1 MKRSFHT
8 FELYKLDELSIVM
21 KALYRY
27 MVKSFA
33 GPMALTFVIA
43 LFVVL
48 MQFLWKY
55 IDDLVGKGLS
65 WFVIGKFI
73 LWVALYL
80 IPLALPMAI
89 LLAAIMTFGNLA
101 ENSELVAMKSS
112 GLSLTKIMAPL
123 VTVAILISL
132 GAFLFANYALPVVNL
147 KTNALIWDIQNT
159 KPTLNLQPD
168 VFYNGINGYS
178 IRIGEK
184 DPDQETMHNIL
195 IYDHT
200 AQMGN
205 TKVYLAKSGKMKMS
219 ADHHYMILTMND
231 GNSYEEMADNN
242 PQHITHPMMLNHF
255 QQLTIYFDLSSFRF
269 TRTREELFKSD
280 YQMMDMR
287 QLKKSADSLTHK
299 LSKDKDKFSKEIQ
312 TGFLNTRPAA
322 GQPPYIPRYGAR
334 QDRMVIVDAAVNSVR
349 NLKELVEQSSNQFDL
364 DHVSILQRQLT
375 WQQKLTFPFAC
386 LLLFFIGAPL
396 GAIIRKGGLGMP
408 VLGAAIFFI
417 VYYILSII
425 GIKSAREGVMTVFTG
440 SWLPAFVLVPVSIF
454 LTYKAAVDS
463 AIFDRDVYITF
474 FKRVWKTLRFSKD

>member
-1 MKRSFHT
+1 
-8 FELYKLDELSIVM
+8 
-21 KALYRY
+21 
-27 MVKSFA
+27 MVKSFV

-43 LFVVL
+43 LFILL

-65 WFVIGKFI
+65 WFVIGKFM

-101 ENSELVAMKSS
+101 ENSELVAMKASS
-112 GLSLTKIMAPL
+112 LSLTKIMAPL
-123 VTVAILISL
+123 AAVAVCISL
-132 GAFLFANYALPVVNL
+132 GAFLFANYALPIVNL

-159 KPTLNLQPD
+159 KPALNLQPD
-168 VFYNGINGYS
+168 VFYNGISGYS
-178 IRIGEK
+178 IRIGGK
-184 DPDQETMHNIL
+184 DADQETMHNIL

-205 TKVYLAKSGKMKMS
+205 VKVYLANSGKMTMS
-219 ADHHYMILTMND
+219 ADQHYMILTMND
-231 GNSYEEMADNN
+231 GSSYEEMVGSN
-242 PQHITHPMMLNHF
+242 QQRITHPMMLNHF

-287 QLKKSADSLTHK
+287 QLAKSSDSLTHK
-299 LSKDKDKFSKEIQ
+299 LSDDKDKFSKEVQ
-312 TGFLNTRPAA
+312 TGFLNTRPYA
-322 GQPPYIPRYGAR
+322 GQAPYVPRYGAQ

-349 NLKELVEQSSNQFDL
+349 NIKELVGQSSSQFDL
-364 DHVSILQRQLT
+364 DHTTILQRQLE
-375 WQQKLTFPFAC
+375 WQRKLTFPFAC

-417 VYYILSII
+417 VFYILSII
-425 GIKSAREGVMTVFTG
+425 GIKSAREGVMTVFMG
-440 SWLPAFVLVPVSIF
+440 SWLPAFVLVPISVF

-463 AIFDRDVYITF
+463 AIFDRDAYLNF
-474 FKRVWKTLRFSKD
+474 FKKLGKALRLGKGSV